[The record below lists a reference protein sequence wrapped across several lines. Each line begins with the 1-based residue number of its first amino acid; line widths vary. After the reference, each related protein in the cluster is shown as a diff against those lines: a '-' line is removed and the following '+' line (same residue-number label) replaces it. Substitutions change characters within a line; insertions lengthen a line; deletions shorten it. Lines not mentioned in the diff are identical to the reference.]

1 MQAKTIDEVIERLD
15 VIIDDA
21 KKNNSRIGYFPALYR
36 KVTIEV
42 RDKIKKGDY
51 FKDNVRMENLDVLF
65 ANRYLTAYDQFVQN
79 EKTTESWDIAF
90 EKTKRYWPIVL
101 QHLLWGM
108 NAHINLDLGIA
119 AARVDPK
126 EDIKELK
133 GDFDKINDL
142 LGGLVVGVEED
153 LSEVWP
159 TLKIILKFSGKID
172 DFLINFSME
181 KARKEAWKF
190 AVELADKSPEEQAKM
205 IAEKDREIAQFAKLI
220 NPPGLIPK
228 LIFGVIRVGEKRNV
242 AEIIEILE
250 KD

>member
-1 MQAKTIDEVIERLD
+1 MQAKTIDEVIEKLD
-15 VIIDDA
+15 AIIEDA

-36 KVTIEV
+36 KVTKKVQAAIKDGEF
-42 RDKIKKGDY
+42 DKSE
-51 FKDNVRMENLDVLF
+51 RMNDLDVIF
-65 ANRYLTAYDQFVQN
+65 ANRYLTAYDQFVKN

-119 AARVDPK
+119 AARVAPG
-126 EDIKELK
+126 EAIHGLK
-133 GDFDKINDL
+133 NDFDKINDL
-142 LGGLVVGVEED
+142 LASLVEGVEKD

-172 DFLINFSME
+172 DFLVNFSM
-181 KARKEAWKF
+181 KVARNEAWKF
-190 AVELADKSPEEQAKM
+190 AIKLAKESPEEQTRM
-205 IAEKDREIAQFAKLI
+205 IAKKDQEIAQFAKLI

-228 LIFGVIRVGEKRNV
+228 LVFGMIRLGEKGSV
-242 AEIIEILE
+242 AEIIGILE